1 DLYDDAMFQTEF
13 LRIEEP
19 WNPTLDFRTYTLPQ
33 SGNKIPALPGDYGL
47 LLYNVGGDILQ
58 LIYDVPDIS
67 QTEVIQEYVELLL
80 SFGFKIDDEES
91 SIPYEDMMK
100 IGGFDVSEDMIQ
112 RGVNFY
118 LEKPSI
124 SGENNIQIRI
134 LAPYP
139 TESGKEGVLIAAILF

>member
-1 DLYDDAMFQTEF
+1 F

-47 LLYNVGGDILQ
+47 LSYYMGESYSGEDMLL
-58 LIYDVPDIS
+58 LIYDVSDIS
-67 QTEVIQEYVELLL
+67 QTGVIQEYIELLL
-80 SFGFKIDDEES
+80 SFGFKIDEEGS
-91 SIPYEDMMK
+91 SIPYEDMME
-100 IGGFDVSEDMIQ
+100 IGEYDVSEDIIQ

-124 SGENNIQIRI
+124 SGGKNIHIRI

-139 TESGKEGVLIAAILF
+139 TEDGKEGVYVSAVLF

>member
-1 DLYDDAMFQTEF
+1 M
-13 LRIEEP
+13 
-19 WNPTLDFRTYTLPQ
+19 
-33 SGNKIPALPGDYGL
+33 
-47 LLYNVGGDILQ
+47 
-58 LIYDVPDIS
+58 PDIS